1 MMAERV
7 SQSKLVGLITAV
19 LVLIGGFYILIFL
32 PSGLSLLARLIIG
45 LLIILYFMLRM
56 KMIFTRKTGKGDDA
70 RAVKP
75 WE

>member
-1 MMAERV
+1 MAGRL

-19 LVLIGGFYILIFL
+19 LVLVGGFYIIIFL

-45 LLIILYFMLRM
+45 LLIILYFMLRI
-56 KMIFTRKTGKGDDA
+56 KMIFTRKAGENDDA
-70 RAVKP
+70 RAVRP